1 MPEHMRSGDKN
12 AETLVQWSRSY
23 WIETCFDR
31 AEKLKPC
38 PSGLTGACCRIC
50 HLGPCRFYQSGEER
64 IDRGVCG
71 ASLAVVVARNIL
83 RMSAAG
89 ASAISAVGREMAVTL
104 SNVACGKARDFEI
117 KDIRKLQS
125 IAEAFGIACA
135 GRTTDGIAQDVAG
148 IMLDTFSRHDGAMN
162 YLKRVPPKTMEMWES
177 CDMTPAAGIDRE
189 IVEAVYSTTMG
200 VEQEPEG
207 LLTSAL
213 RAAIAGGCYG
223 AMIAIDVSDLLLG
236 KARPVNEE
244 AGLGLL
250 REDIVNIVFAG
261 HDPTLPELLM
271 KVISEPEMVE
281 YAKSK
286 GAAGIKLSTLSPMR
300 HGPAIAGG
308 FTNQELC
315 MVTGLVDALVTG
327 LQGIMPGLAGIANNF
342 HTKVVSTSKKG
353 KMPGVSHIEYSS
365 LNAGE
370 SVREIVRLAIDNYP
384 NRTGNGERINDR
396 YSAVSGLF
404 FELRDR
410 MDNGAAGILIKD
422 FNAAIIEGR
431 IRGIACLM
439 GSDNPRVQ
447 ATGIHKYLAR
457 ELVSD
462 NVLVFTTEGGSASCA
477 MSGYLDPETAKAAA
491 GPLLRQAC
499 QDLNIP
505 PVVHLG
511 GSIDNARLL
520 TMLSSMVSEESP
532 FDGIAGI
539 PAVVI
544 APEWFSERELATAFC
559 FAASGMTVIMGG
571 PSPVEASEEVTKIMS
586 EVWPERFG
594 GSVVFEPDF
603 EKILEHSLKAVN
615 RIRENLR
622 ANAEGEVKA

>member
-1 MPEHMRSGDKN
+1 MPEQMRSGDKN

-31 AEKLKPC
+31 SEKLKPC

-64 IDRGVCG
+64 IDKGVCG

-89 ASAISAVGREMAVTL
+89 ASAISATGREMAITL

-117 KDIRKLQS
+117 KDIRKLQG
-125 IAEAFGIACA
+125 IAEAFGIASA
-135 GRTTDGIAQDVAG
+135 GRTTDEIAQDVSG
-148 IMLDTFSRHDGAMN
+148 IMLDAFSKLEGGLN
-162 YLKRVPPKTMEMWES
+162 YLKGIPLNTIEVWEG
-177 CDMTPAAGIDRE
+177 CDMAPAAGIDRE

-213 RAAIAGGCYG
+213 RVAIAGSWSG
-223 AMIAIDVSDLLLG
+223 AMIANDVSDLFFG
-236 KARPVNEE
+236 KARPDKGE

-250 REDIVNIVFAG
+250 QEDAVNIVFAG

-271 KVISEPEMVE
+271 KAVSEPELVE

-300 HGPAIAGG
+300 HGPDIVGG

-315 MVTGLVDALVTG
+315 MVTGLVDVLVTG
-327 LQGIMPGLAGIANNF
+327 LQGVMPGLAGIANNF

-384 NRTGNGERINDR
+384 NRTGNGEQVRDR
-396 YSAVSGLF
+396 CSALSGLS
-404 FELRDR
+404 FELTDLTG
-410 MDNGAAGILIKD
+410 NGAAGILKKTFYD
-422 FNAAIIEGR
+422 AIIEGR

-447 ATGIHKYLAR
+447 ATGIHKFLAR

-477 MSGYLDPETAKAAA
+477 LSGYLDPETANAAA

-505 PVVHLG
+505 PLVHLG
-511 GSIDNARLL
+511 GSIDNARFL
-520 TMLSSMVSEESP
+520 TMLSSMVSEDGP
-532 FDGIAGI
+532 FDRITGI

-544 APEWFSERELATAFC
+544 APEWFSERELSTAFC
-559 FAASGMTVIMGG
+559 FAASGITVVMGG

-603 EKILEHSLKAVN
+603 EKILEHALNALN